1 MEGSGVNLGDY
12 MDVVTTYHC
21 KFCSHTCQT
30 VKDMANHVHQDHLS
44 EIVPLPQNSETSNVP
59 QRSKEVGNVMV
70 IS

>member
-30 VKDMANHVHQDHLS
+30 VKDMANHVQQDHLS
-44 EIVPLPQNSETSNVP
+44 EIVPLPQVCWLLKTQLYGEKNS
-59 QRSKEVGNVMV
+59 
-70 IS
+70 